1 MYSSWVKVFIACEQ
15 EGMMDLTLFLDSLPR
30 MHGPMV
36 TK

>member
-1 MYSSWVKVFIACEQ
+1 MYSSWVKVFTVCKQ
-15 EGMMDLTLFLDSLPR
+15 DGMVDLTLFLDLLPR